1 MVSSA
6 EFSLLDRLQDDDP
19 EGLQDTFRPLD
30 LKRHKASIARDLEM
44 LLNTRCPIIHQ
55 IDDRFSLCVQSVLT
69 YGIMD
74 LSALSLHDP
83 NDQRRLQDCILQ
95 TIEKHEKRLKDVV
108 VNLDFVKEGKQN
120 LRFRVAATLM
130 ALPDHPSISFDATM
144 QLSSNTYQI
153 QG

>member
-1 MVSSA
+1 MSNNA
-6 EFSLLDRLQDDDP
+6 PYSLLERLQDDEP
-19 EGLQDTFRPLD
+19 ESVHDKLKPLD
-30 LKRHKASIARDLEM
+30 LQRHKASVARDLEM

-55 IDDRFSLCVQSVLT
+55 IDDRFSFCVQSVLT

-83 NDQRRLQDCILQ
+83 NDQRRLQDCILK

-108 VNLDFVKEGKQN
+108 VYLDFPKEGKQN

-130 ALPDHPSISFDATM
+130 ALPDRPSISFDATM